1 MRPPFLRSRAALRAA
16 PFLLCLTIPAGVSS
30 APPPV
35 GAPAVA
41 PQQEEIVS
49 YEVTID
55 VRDGNRMVVTE
66 VITVQSAGQQI
77 QRGIYRDFPTSFPR
91 FIGLGR
97 IVAPF
102 EVLEV
107 TRDGRSE
114 PYSLERFGGSWGRGG
129 VRVRIGD
136 ANVLLADGIHRYS
149 LTYETA
155 RWISHTDAG
164 DELYWNVTGNG
175 WDFPIRRASADVM
188 MPRSAADSDVRLEVW
203 TGPDGSLDSNAT
215 SSWDSA
221 TGRAT
226 FATNGPLLAQEGLTF
241 RLTTPTGTITP
252 ASADDRRAWFV
263 ADWRT
268 YLEGGV
274 VLGLVVLLYLAMWLS
289 VGRDPARGHIV
300 TRYEPPEGFSP
311 AALGYLDHRG
321 YEDSQ
326 RAAALVSL
334 AVKGALRIEQTG
346 SAWTLRRTGKSVAD
360 LPPEEEALLEGL
372 LGSRKSLTLSNSY
385 ASDFKAATN
394 KLRTRMKSRLEK
406 HYFALNRRWFMTGLG
421 VSVLGLIL
429 LAWRDPYGINPVAW
443 FLMFWLSIWTI
454 GAGTLLVRALQ
465 AWAAAFSGKGAGAWA
480 GAVGTTAF
488 AAPFLIAE
496 LVVGGM
502 LLVLVPQG
510 LALAAL
516 SLGLV
521 NILFYH
527 LLERPTLKGRGVL
540 NELDGFKEF
549 LSAADED
556 RLDRLTPPDRTPA
569 LFERY
574 LPHAIALGL
583 ENRWARTFEGVLGPA
598 AIATAATSGALAWYS
613 HSGRS
618 SEGFSGLAS
627 SLGAGFSNSLSSAS
641 SPPSSGGSGGS
652 SGGGGGSSGGGGGGG
667 GGGGW

>member
-1 MRPPFLRSRAALRAA
+1 MRSPFPLSPAALRVAA
-16 PFLLCLTIPAGVSS
+16 ALFCFGVAG
-30 APPPV
+30 
-35 GAPAVA
+35 GLVA
-41 PQQEEIVS
+41 PGLSARAPGPVQREEIVS
-49 YEVTID
+49 YDVTID

-66 VITVQSAGQQI
+66 VITVQSAGQRI

-107 TRDGRSE
+107 TRDGRAE

-136 ANVLLADGIHRYS
+136 ADVFLDDGLHRYS

-155 RWISHTDAG
+155 RWITHTEAG

-175 WDFPIRRASADVM
+175 WEFPIGRASAEVM
-188 MPRSAADSDVRLEVW
+188 LPRSASDADVVLEVW
-203 TGPDGSLDSNAT
+203 TGPEGSTDSNAV

-226 FATNGPLLAQEGLTF
+226 FATNGPLLSREGLTF
-241 RLTTPTGTITP
+241 RLTTPPGTIAP
-252 ASADDRRAWFV
+252 ASADDRRDWFF
-263 ADWRT
+263 ADWGT
-268 YLEGGV
+268 YVEGGV
-274 VLGLVVLLYLAMWLS
+274 VFGLVTLLYLAMWLR

-311 AALGYLDHRG
+311 AALGYLENRG

-334 AVKGALRIEQTG
+334 AVKGALKIEQKK
-346 SAWTLRRTGKSVAD
+346 SKWTLRRTGDTVPD
-360 LPPEEEALLEGL
+360 LPPEEQALLDGL
-372 LGSRKSLTLSNSY
+372 LGSRKSISLSSSH
-385 ASDFKAATN
+385 ASDFKAATK
-394 KLRTRMKSRLEK
+394 KLRRRMQARLETT
-406 HYFALNRRWFMTGLG
+406 HFLLNRRWFLAGLG
-421 VSVLGLIL
+421 VSVLGLIV
-429 LAWRDPYGINPVAW
+429 LAWRDAYGINPAAW
-443 FLMFWLSIWTI
+443 FLMFWLSFWTI
-454 GAGTLLVRALQ
+454 GAGSLVIRALQ
-465 AWAAAFSGKGAGAWA
+465 AWGAAFSGTGVGAWA
-480 GAVGTTAF
+480 AALAVSAF
-488 AAPFLIAE
+488 AAPFVIAE
-496 LVVGGM
+496 LVVIGF

-510 LALAAL
+510 LAFAAL
-516 SLGLV
+516 LLGLV
-521 NILFYH
+521 NVLFFH

-540 NELDGFKEF
+540 NQLDGFKAF
-549 LSAADED
+549 LTAADED
-556 RLDRLTPPDRTPA
+556 RLDRLTPPDRTPE

-583 ENRWARTFEGVLGPA
+583 ENRWADTFEAILGPA

-613 HSGRS
+613 RSGGS
-618 SEGFSGLAS
+618 GDGFSGLAS

-641 SPPSSGGSGGS
+641 SPPSSGGSGGGS
-652 SGGGGGSSGGGGGGG
+652 SSGGSSGGGGGGG